1 MQFTEDENS
10 RSYLDF
16 DSINDA
22 LDGKCNWKY
31 SLNISK
37 FREITPKCVG
47 MCQIYEQK
55 LKIMNADAP

>member
-22 LDGKCNWKY
+22 LDGKIVMMMIY
-31 SLNISK
+31 V
-37 FREITPKCVG
+37 FRDVPDIRAEV
-47 MCQIYEQK
+47 ED
-55 LKIMNADAP
+55 NEF